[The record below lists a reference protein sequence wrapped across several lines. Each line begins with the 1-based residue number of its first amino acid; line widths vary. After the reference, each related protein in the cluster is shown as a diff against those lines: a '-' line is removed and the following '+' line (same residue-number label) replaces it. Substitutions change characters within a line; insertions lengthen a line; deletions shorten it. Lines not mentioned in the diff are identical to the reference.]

1 MAVEVACRG
10 RLMEEDEDEEEDEGL
25 LLVALPGEGALRF
38 PNRVRMS
45 LLMF

>member
-10 RLMEEDEDEEEDEGL
+10 RLLEEDEDEEEEL
-25 LLVALPGEGALRF
+25 LLVALPGEGALGF

>member
-10 RLMEEDEDEEEDEGL
+10 RLLEEDEDEEKEL

>member
-1 MAVEVACRG
+1 MMVDVACRG
-10 RLMEEDEDEEEDEGL
+10 RLLEEDEDEDEEEEL
-25 LLVALPGEGALRF
+25 LLVALPGEGALGF